1 MILLTILEAF
11 TMSLWGIFITAYVVG
26 FSGALAPGPLLTLTV
41 NESFRR
47 GYKAGP
53 QLITGHALL
62 ELLIVA
68 LIAGGLHR
76 LAGGPVYG
84 VISFLGS
91 GFLLWMGWQLTSG
104 AARGSIKLE
113 LDAAPEQN
121 QKGLLFLGAATS
133 LANPYFALWWLTVG
147 AGYVVVAMNFGT
159 VGVLAFFIGHILA
172 DYTWYT
178 LVSST
183 IAGGRRFFTNTA
195 YRAVVFCCGMFIL
208 VLAVY
213 FFYSGFGFFAT

>member
-1 MILLTILEAF
+1 MTQ
-11 TMSLWGIFITAYVVG
+11 WGIFISAYLVG

-53 QLITGHALL
+53 QLITGHAIL
-62 ELLIVA
+62 ELFIVV

-76 LAGGPVYG
+76 FAGGPVFG
-84 VISFLGS
+84 VIAFLGS
-91 GFLLWMGWQLTSG
+91 GFLLWMGWQLTTG
-104 AARGSIKLE
+104 AARGVIKLE
-113 LDAAPEQN
+113 LDAAPAEKE
-121 QKGLLFLGAATS
+121 KGLLVLGAITS

-147 AGYVVVAMNFGT
+147 AGYVVVAMNYGLPG
-159 VGVLAFFIGHILA
+159 VGAFFTGHILA

-178 LVSST
+178 LVST
-183 IAGGRRFFTNTA
+183 AIAGGRRFFSNTV
-195 YRAVVFCCGMFIL
+195 YRVVVFCCGVFIL

-213 FFYSGFGFFAT
+213 FFWSGFGFFSG